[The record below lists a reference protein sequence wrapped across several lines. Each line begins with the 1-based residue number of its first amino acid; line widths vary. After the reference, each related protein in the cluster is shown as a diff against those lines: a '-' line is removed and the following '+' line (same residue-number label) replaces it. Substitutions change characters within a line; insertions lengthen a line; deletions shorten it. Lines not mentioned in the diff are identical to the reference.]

1 MINQFFGSFK
11 VIGKENRI
19 KSLKLLAILI
29 VVVLLELFSIGLIIP
44 ILSSLFNTGE
54 NSENSK
60 LLYYFTQFF
69 PANISFAIKVALIFL
84 FTIFFKIFFLLYF
97 DYKTQLY
104 CREINVDISLK
115 AYSYFLYAPWEKILK
130 LDHGYIMRNILS
142 DSARFVGQGIIQF
155 INLIKNTLFLFFIL
169 GYLLY
174 VNYQITLIVL
184 FIFSSFTIIFLLILK
199 TKLSNMSSVMAG
211 LDKFRYQSISEA
223 IVSLRDIKLA
233 GNARYFLDSYR
244 DNEIKTTKVTILISI
259 LNKIPRYVLEFIIVL
274 VSVIMLSILQFYEYD
289 IISLIPTIG
298 LFGFAILRMIPI
310 FVNYNSSIQGIR
322 YSKVQIDEVIRNAER
337 FAKFYKDTV
346 ISADKAMNIADTDDI
361 SFKKDAQIKLT
372 DVSFSYGNN
381 TIFEKLNLEITKDQ
395 TIFIGGENGSGK
407 STLIDLIAGML
418 TPSSGKVEFNGN
430 NIIKFSSNWQRKIGY
445 VSQTNF
451 LINNTIRNNIIF
463 GRKEITDKNI
473 DVIIEK
479 VGLKKFIDSLPDKLE
494 TNVGS
499 LGVNLSGGQKQ
510 RVAIAR
516 MLVTDPKIIIL
527 DEATN
532 ALDDTVE
539 KNFLE
544 IIERNKK
551 GKIVIF
557 IAHSNVIKDFCD
569 IKILLKNKKIEII

>member
-44 ILSSLFNTGE
+44 ILSSLFNIGE
-54 NSENSK
+54 NSENFK

-142 DSARFVGQGIIQF
+142 DSARFVGQGILQF
-155 INLIKNTLFLFFIL
+155 IGLIKNTLFLFFIL

-174 VNYQITLIVL
+174 VNYQITIIVL
-184 FIFSSFTIIFLLILK
+184 FIFSAFTIIFLLILK
-199 TKLSNMSSVMAG
+199 TKLSDMSSVMAG

-244 DNEIKTTKVTILISI
+244 DNEIKTTKITILTSI
-259 LNKIPRYVLEFIIVL
+259 LNKIPRYILEFIIVL

-310 FVNYNSSIQGIR
+310 FVNYNSSIQAIR

-381 TIFEKLNLEITKDQ
+381 TIFEKLNLEIGKDQ

-407 STLIDLIAGML
+407 STLIDLIAGIL

-430 NIIKFSSNWQRKIGY
+430 NIIKFSANWQRKIGY

-463 GRKEITDKNI
+463 GRKEITDENI
-473 DVIIEK
+473 DAIIEK

-551 GKIVIF
+551 GKIIIF
-557 IAHSNVIKDFCD
+557 IAHSNKIKDFCD
-569 IKILLKNKKIEII
+569 IKIFLKNKKIEII